1 MLVLRIARL
10 VMRVVNPREIPPSIR
25 NDTWAPTGRKNRSK
39 DRPPQKRRAARP
51 MFRMRSFVTQTARR
65 SG

>member
-25 NDTWAPTGRKNRSK
+25 NDTWAPHGQGE
-39 DRPPQKRRAARP
+39 P
-51 MFRMRSFVTQTARR
+51 V
-65 SG
+65 